1 MLIRVASDSDVAEL
15 SAIGSS
21 VFWDAYGKTAP
32 DEDIEEHVSS
42 FFSEEYIQN
51 EIVRPEVTYHM
62 AVENDQCAGL
72 IKIRDSK
79 VPELI
84 DAAATMEVQQLYVS
98 TDFQRR
104 GIGALL
110 LDEAVTTAIGRGVD
124 GIWLSVWE
132 DADWAT
138 GFYEKYGFASK
149 GDITFVLASTEYTD
163 HLMWLPV
170 GD

>member
-1 MLIRVASDSDVAEL
+1 MLIRVASESDVAEL
-15 SAIGSS
+15 SAIGSK
-21 VFWDAYGKTAP
+21 VFWDAYGGTAP
-32 DEDIEEHVSS
+32 DEDIEDHVSS

-51 EIVRPEVTYHM
+51 EIVRHEVTYHM
-62 AVENDQCAGL
+62 AVENDRCAGL
-72 IKIRDSK
+72 IKVRDSK

-110 LDEAVTTAIGRGVD
+110 LDEAVTTAKNRGVD
-124 GIWLSVWE
+124 GVWLSVWE

-138 GFYEKYGFASK
+138 SFYDKYGFTSK

>member
-1 MLIRVASDSDVAEL
+1 MLIRVASESDVAEL
-15 SAIGSS
+15 SAIGAR
-21 VFWDAYGKTAP
+21 VFWDAYGGTAP
-32 DEDIEEHVSS
+32 DEEIEGYVSS
-42 FFSEEYIQN
+42 FFSEAYIRN

-62 AVENDQCAGL
+62 AVENEQCAGL
-72 IKIRDSK
+72 VKVRDSK

-98 TDFQRR
+98 MDFQRR

-110 LDEAVTTAIGRGVD
+110 LDEAVATAKNKGVD
-124 GIWLSVWE
+124 GLWLSVWE

-138 GFYEKYGFASK
+138 NFYEKYGFASQ
-149 GDITFVLASTEYTD
+149 GDIPFMLASTKFVD

>member
-1 MLIRVASDSDVAEL
+1 MLIRVASESDVAAL
-15 SAIGSS
+15 SAIGTR
-21 VFWDAYGKTAP
+21 VFWDAYGGTAP
-32 DEDIEEHVSS
+32 DEDIEDHVSS
-42 FFSEEYIQN
+42 YFSEEYIQN
-51 EIVRPEVTYHM
+51 EIVRPDVTYHM
-62 AVENDQCAGL
+62 AVENEQCAGL
-72 IKIRDSK
+72 VKIRDSE

-84 DAAATMEVQQLYVS
+84 DAAATVEVQQLYVS

-110 LDEAVTTAIGRGVD
+110 LDEAVTTAINRGVD

-138 GFYEKYGFASK
+138 PFYEKYGFTSQ
-149 GDITFVLASTEYTD
+149 GDISFILASTKYTD